1 MGWGHSNIDRLTA
14 IWQSLN
20 PEKWFDDVSKPWL
33 SRYLTPFHKD
43 EKGKFF
49 MSKDVKDWR
58 SLGYEYSIT
67 EKGRTSDDIIN
78 DIIDLYGNQ
87 TVVPYNVTN
96 LGSFDNKG
104 DHILSVKYNRYALG
118 GSPFQ
123 INIFFGDVDDND
135 YYDTNSKNFVG
146 SVFNFSTNTQGS
158 NCSNCTQQQQDGV
171 GSVCQLPATLAVYDY
186 LSENDGKYPGV
197 HYVVV
202 DNQGKPVEVKVDIAL
217 HASPTWY
224 SDHPT
229 GRRGQGD
236 YFKIVDGAPAKV
248 NYH

>member
-104 DHILSVKYNRYALG
+104 DHILSVKYNRWAFPSTSHIEDIPYIDSVLDTLWEEAL
-118 GSPFQ
+118 SR
-123 INIFFGDVDDND
+123 
-135 YYDTNSKNFVG
+135 
-146 SVFNFSTNTQGS
+146 STSSSGMLMIMTTMIRTQRIS
-158 NCSNCTQQQQDGV
+158 
-171 GSVCQLPATLAVYDY
+171 
-186 LSENDGKYPGV
+186 
-197 HYVVV
+197 
-202 DNQGKPVEVKVDIAL
+202 
-217 HASPTWY
+217 
-224 SDHPT
+224 
-229 GRRGQGD
+229 
-236 YFKIVDGAPAKV
+236 
-248 NYH
+248 